1 MGAYEVRQ
9 RQNGEWI
16 IWMRMDSHL
25 ALKVL
30 HDVQENI
37 VDIRPLME
45 LDLDGIEVA
54 KCIRDIEL
62 AVNATVQTLQW
73 RLRSHL
79 RVMLFL

>member
-1 MGAYEVRQ
+1 
-9 RQNGEWI
+9 
-16 IWMRMDSHL
+16 MRMDSHL

-54 KCIRDIEL
+54 KCICDIVSWQSML
-62 AVNATVQTLQW
+62 LF
-73 RLRSHL
+73 RLSDGG
-79 RVMLFL
+79 